1 MGLEIASNIY
11 YLKAESAS
19 IWSIFPTGTQIV
31 THVWVLMIV
40 DDLSEDHKCVPQDV
54 CSVMAA
60 KILGKVLRVA
70 LVKLRFWDRYK

>member
-1 MGLEIASNIY
+1 
-11 YLKAESAS
+11 
-19 IWSIFPTGTQIV
+19 V